1 MGNETKRYKKTVQT
15 NNQNLD
21 TYSTRRLMRYTT
33 QRSSTFIMIGFM
45 LLEHSASF
53 HQTQVVVPG
62 FLLSFILLCVAPLPT
77 MWFTLNGCNLIGQTI
92 LCASVTLCRLL
103 VNNTCSYDGRSSEFN
118 KGCPNL
124 TVILLVT

>member
-1 MGNETKRYKKTVQT
+1 MSNETKRYKKTVQT

-53 HQTQVVVPG
+53 HQTQVVVLRV
-62 FLLSFILLCVAPLPT
+62 LLSFILLCVSPLPT
-77 MWFTLNGCNLIGQTI
+77 MWFTLMVAI
-92 LCASVTLCRLL
+92 
-103 VNNTCSYDGRSSEFN
+103 
-118 KGCPNL
+118 
-124 TVILLVT
+124 

>member
-1 MGNETKRYKKTVQT
+1 
-15 NNQNLD
+15 
-21 TYSTRRLMRYTT
+21 MRYTT

-53 HQTQVVVPG
+53 HQPQVVVPG
-62 FLLSFILLCVAPLPT
+62 FLLSFILLCVSPLPA